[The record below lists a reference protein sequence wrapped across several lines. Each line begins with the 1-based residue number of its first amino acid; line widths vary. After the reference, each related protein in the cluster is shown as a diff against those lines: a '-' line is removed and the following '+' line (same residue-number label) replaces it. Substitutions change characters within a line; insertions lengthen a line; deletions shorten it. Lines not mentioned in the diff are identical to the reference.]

1 MEGPVGLRNKVLR
14 FIIWSGSLGLSL
26 GLLCLSK
33 GARKSVLGREV
44 GERGRAEGAGLVGS
58 GKKFDS
64 LQYFSSFAFWL
75 WIEPILGGV
84 PGL

>member
-1 MEGPVGLRNKVLR
+1 MEGPVGLRNKVLGFVIR
-14 FIIWSGSLGLSL
+14 SGSLGLSL

-44 GERGRAEGAGLVGS
+44 GEGGRAEAGLVSS
-58 GKKFDS
+58 GKEFDS

-75 WIEPILGGV
+75 GMEPIPVGV